1 MPVIFAG
8 RLRFRFIRMQ
18 RGVGARDVFK
28 FVVFYESRARECGK
42 SCREILDQLNFSE
55 LMNSV

>member
-8 RLRFRFIRMQ
+8 RLRFRFIRVQ
-18 RGVGARDVFK
+18 VAVGARDVFE
-28 FVVFYESRARECGK
+28 FVILDKCRARKCGK
-42 SCREILDQLNFSE
+42 ACREILDQLNFSE